1 MNNNIEESLN
11 LIEEGND
18 YLSNEIKQVDKE
30 IRIQKELNKK
40 IDQEIEEYE
49 KQIAEDIKKIREMRQ
64 QKDELVIQAN
74 TLEATIKCM
83 KNVDIDKMIQNEK
96 EALQAEIDY
105 EEQREAEFKKIIA
118 GFDEKLKKKRLALGY
133 NEDGTKK
140 DETQDGQ
147 KADCQAGGDHEAQ
160 MTVDQMDEV
169 EKDQVEKDQ
178 VQMEEVQT
186 TEQEEEVQMNDQK
199 ENVEMTIDQDEVE
212 MNYQNADQI
221 PAKIQEDKEEE
232 VEVIKFVNRKNPFL
246 MDYEESNSQFTKLQ
260 KLL

>member
-40 IDQEIEEYE
+40 IEQEIEEYE

-105 EEQREAEFKKIIA
+105 EEQREVEFKKIIA
-118 GFDEKLKKKRLALGY
+118 DFDEKLKKKRLALGY
-133 NEDGTKK
+133 NEDRTIK
-140 DETQDGQ
+140 DEAQDGQ
-147 KADCQAGGDHEAQ
+147 KADYQAGGDHDAQ
-160 MTVDQMDEV
+160 MAVDQMDEV
-169 EKDQVEKDQ
+169 QKDKVQV
-178 VQMEEVQT
+178 
-186 TEQEEEVQMNDQK
+186 EEVQMNDQK
-199 ENVEMTIDQDEVE
+199 ENVEMVIVQDEVE
-212 MNYQNADQI
+212 KKYQNADKI
-221 PAKIQEDKEEE
+221 PALIQEDKEEE
-232 VEVIKFVNRKNPFL
+232 VQVIQFVNRKNPFL
-246 MDYEESNSQFTKLQ
+246 MDYEESNSQFIKLQ

>member
-40 IDQEIEEYE
+40 IEQEIEEYE

-105 EEQREAEFKKIIA
+105 EEQREVEFKKIIA
-118 GFDEKLKKKRLALGY
+118 DFDEKLKKKRLALGY

-140 DETQDGQ
+140 DEAQDGQ
-147 KADCQAGGDHEAQ
+147 KADYQAGGDHEAQ
-160 MTVDQMDEV
+160 MAVDQMDEV
-169 EKDQVEKDQ
+169 QKDNVQV
-178 VQMEEVQT
+178 EEVQMT
-186 TEQEEEVQMNDQK
+186 GQEEEVQMNDQK
-199 ENVEMTIDQDEVE
+199 ENVEMAIDQDQVE
-212 MNYQNADQI
+212 MKYQNADKI
-221 PAKIQEDKEEE
+221 PALIQEDKEEE
-232 VEVIKFVNRKNPFL
+232 VQVIQFVNRKNPFL

>member
-40 IDQEIEEYE
+40 IEQEIEEYE

-105 EEQREAEFKKIIA
+105 EEQREVEFKKIIA
-118 GFDEKLKKKRLALGY
+118 DFDEKLKKKRLALGY
-133 NEDGTKK
+133 NEDRTIK
-140 DETQDGQ
+140 DEAQDGQ
-147 KADCQAGGDHEAQ
+147 KADYQAGGDHDAQ
-160 MTVDQMDEV
+160 MAVDQMDEV
-169 EKDQVEKDQ
+169 QKDKVQV
-178 VQMEEVQT
+178 
-186 TEQEEEVQMNDQK
+186 EEVQMNDQK
-199 ENVEMTIDQDEVE
+199 ENVEMVIVRDEVE
-212 MNYQNADQI
+212 KKYQNTDKI
-221 PAKIQEDKEEE
+221 PALIQEDKEEE
-232 VEVIKFVNRKNPFL
+232 VQVIQFVNRKNPFL
-246 MDYEESNSQFTKLQ
+246 MDYEESNSQFIKLQ